1 MADSEGHSADG
12 RADRAAVLV
21 ARQQLYYSP
30 PSQLSEHEFV
40 VEQLIIGVLIRGEVR
55 DRLQTPES
63 NVAMTTIPERGET
76 AELQAKGELESSHN
90 FISLQVR

>member
-1 MADSEGHSADG
+1 MCRQTDSQIE
-12 RADRAAVLV
+12 
-21 ARQQLYYSP
+21 QLFQSHANNYYS

-63 NVAMTTIPERGET
+63 NVAMTTIPERGE
-76 AELQAKGELESSHN
+76 AEQAEGELKSSHN